1 MSFFASNIKLLR
13 KRRGRTQDD
22 VAFLLDMK
30 RPTLSGYENG
40 VAQPGLEALVAFSK
54 YYNVSIDTLIKVD
67 LATLAESQIRQLE
80 RGYDVFVSGSKL
92 RVLATT
98 VNSDNEEN
106 IELVSEKAKAGYRTG
121 FADPEFIKVLP
132 TFQMPFLSKQKKY
145 RSFQISG
152 DSMLPITEGSW
163 VTCEFVQNWNLIQN
177 RHAYVIHTLDDGV
190 VFKVVENLIRN
201 EGKLRLYSLNPIYE
215 PYEVHVN
222 DIREVWKFVNF
233 ISSQIPEANTPVEHL
248 SNQFIQLKKDVE
260 NIKSKLKTKKPQGK
274 TGNLFGNE

>member
-22 VAFLLDMK
+22 VAFLLNMK
-30 RPTLSGYENG
+30 RPTLSGYENE
-40 VAQPGLEALVAFSK
+40 VAQPGLEALVTFSK

-67 LATLAESQIRQLE
+67 LASLAESQLRQLE

-98 VNSDNEEN
+98 VDSDNEEN

-145 RSFQISG
+145 RSFQVSG
-152 DSMLPITEGSW
+152 DSMLPIPEGSW

-190 VFKVVENLIRN
+190 VFKVAENLIRS

-222 DIREVWKFVNF
+222 DIREVWKFVHF
-233 ISSQIPEANTPVEHL
+233 ISSQIPEANSPMEQL
-248 SNQFIQLKKDVE
+248 SNQFIQLKKEVE
-260 NIKSKLKTKKPQGK
+260 SIKTKLKPKQPKGK
-274 TGNLFGNE
+274 TGNLFGDE